1 MPNLR
6 IGTCSWKYESWK
18 GIVYSRTSDR
28 NFLSEY
34 SRKFDTV
41 EVDQWFWS
49 LHAAD
54 RVSLPDTGT
63 VREYADSVPPDF
75 RFSIKVPNSVT
86 LTHFYKKSKADPL
99 VPNPHFLSTKIFR
112 DFLKRI
118 EPLGKKTGPLLF
130 QFEYL
135 NKLKMPT
142 QKAFQEAFGKF
153 IRECPGGFQYGL
165 EIRNPN
171 YLNGEFFSFME
182 EHGLCPVFLQGYYM
196 PPVFNAIGKYAG
208 LIRNK
213 AVIRLHGPDREGI
226 EERAGKSWDR
236 IVDPKDLELERI
248 AGTVKSLL
256 ARDVSVYIN
265 VNNHY
270 EGSAPLTIEKLR
282 KLLRD

>member
-1 MPNLR
+1 MPELR

-18 GIVYSRTSDR
+18 GIVYSGTSGG

-34 SRKFDTV
+34 AEKFDTV

-49 LHAAD
+49 LHAAE
-54 RVSLPDTGT
+54 RVSLPDPA
-63 VREYADSVPPDF
+63 VVLDYADSVPPDF

-86 LTHFYKKSKADPL
+86 LTHFYRKTKSDLL
-99 VPNPHFLSTKIFR
+99 VPNPHFLSKKIFR

-118 EPLGKKTGPLLF
+118 EPLGKKTGPLIF

-135 NKLKMPT
+135 NKMKMPS
-142 QKAFQEAFGKF
+142 QKAFQEVFGEF
-153 IRECPGGFQYGL
+153 IRECPAGYRYGL

-171 YLNGEFFSFME
+171 YLNGEFFSFLDE
-182 EHGLCPVFLQGYYM
+182 NGLHPVFLQGYYM
-196 PPVFNAIGKYAG
+196 PPVFDMVEKNGG
-208 LIRNK
+208 LIRDL

-226 EERAGKSWDR
+226 EERTGKVWDR
-236 IVDPKDLELERI
+236 IVDPKDEELERV
-248 AGTVKSLL
+248 AGTVKGLL
-256 ARDVSVYIN
+256 ARDVSVYLN

-282 KLLRD
+282 RLL

>member
-1 MPNLR
+1 MSKIR

-18 GIVYSRTSDR
+18 GIVYSETSGR

-34 SRKFDTV
+34 AEKFDTV

-54 RVSLPDTGT
+54 RVSLPDPA
-63 VREYADSVPPDF
+63 VVLDYADSVSPDF

-86 LTHFYKKSKADPL
+86 LTHFYRKTKSDSL
-99 VPNPHFLSTKIFR
+99 VPNPHFLSKKIFR

-118 EPLGKKTGPLLF
+118 EPLGEKTGPLIF

-135 NKLKMPT
+135 NKIKMPT
-142 QKAFQEAFGKF
+142 QNAFQVAFGGF
-153 IRECPGGFQYGL
+153 IRECPAGYRYCL

-171 YLNGEFFSFME
+171 YLNGKFFSFLNE
-182 EHGLCPVFLQGYYM
+182 NGIHPVFLQGYYM
-196 PPVFNAIGKYAG
+196 PPVFDVVEKNGG
-208 LIRNK
+208 LIRDLV
-213 AVIRLHGPDREGI
+213 VIRLHGKDREGI
-226 EERAGKSWDR
+226 EERTGKSWDR
-236 IVDPKDLELERI
+236 IVDPKDEELERV
-248 AGTVKSLL
+248 AGMAKGLL

-270 EGSAPLTIEKLR
+270 EGSAPLTIERIR
-282 KLLRD
+282 KLL